1 MPVGLHVLKSHA
13 PQIRRGISSVMVS
26 VEEHS
31 QMVQNAIFFGCLLTQ
46 VVTADL
52 YELAFEI

>member
-1 MPVGLHVLKSHA
+1 MSFKSHV

-52 YELAFEI
+52 YELAFEV